1 MIENLSQIGER
12 EILNRLKKFMP
23 IGQIED
29 DTAQLKNPRKDI
41 LISTDV
47 LVEDV
52 HFSDQTTSPEDVG
65 WRAIATNLSDLAS
78 SGVDEILGI
87 TVGMIAPPQTKWK
100 WVERVYKGMDEALKK
115 YGGQIIGGD
124 CSCGQQKILA
134 ITAIGSVGQLRL
146 HRSKALDG
154 DLLIATGP
162 HGLSRLGLALLQ
174 KDPLTKNHELTSK
187 LKAKAIAAHQRP
199 NPPLKALKAL
209 KKCKP
214 KGLPWRA
221 AGTDTSDGLLDAIQN
236 LSLSSNCQ
244 AVIDPKELP
253 RDPSWPVSDQLDKWC
268 LEGGEDFEL
277 ILSVPPSWAD
287 AMIKNFPSSK
297 KIGSMRNGT
306 PKVVWLDGREI
317 KRSQSTKFEHF

>member
-1 MIENLSQIGER
+1 
-12 EILNRLKKFMP
+12 MP

-29 DTAQLKNPRKDI
+29 DTAQLKNPSKDI

-87 TVGMIAPPQTKWK
+87 SVGMIAPPLTKWQ
-100 WVERVYKGMDEALKK
+100 WVEGVYQGMDQALKK
-115 YGGQIIGGD
+115 HGGQIIGGD
-124 CSCGQQKILA
+124 CSCGQQKVLA

-146 HRSKALDG
+146 HRSNALDG
-154 DLLIATGP
+154 DVLIATGP

-174 KDPLTKNHELTSK
+174 KDPLTEHHELTSR

-209 KKCKP
+209 KECKP

-297 KIGSMRNGT
+297 KIGSMKNGT
-306 PKVVWLDGREI
+306 PKDVWLEGREI